1 MKIKNIIYLLAIA
14 GTFCCT
20 SCNDYLDELPDNRA
34 ELDSES
40 KIANLL
46 VSAYPVNDYVL
57 CAELSSDNVDDYGEN
72 NPHGGRFYEQLFNW
86 EEVKESNNEDPS
98 RIWSACYNAIA
109 VANQA
114 LYAIDEMGNP
124 TTLNACKGEALIARA
139 YGHFVLVNMFSQH
152 YTVEHGK
159 TDLGITYM
167 EKAETELNPTY
178 KRNTVAEVYEK
189 IEQDLEA
196 GLPLI
201 DDALYTVPKY
211 HFNKKA
217 AYSLAARF
225 YLYYQKW
232 DKAIECATVALGS
245 NPTSLLRDNV
255 SLADLPRDPLAK
267 VSLQYVSASQKANFL
282 LQTAYSQLGTLFG
295 AYYTGSR
302 FTHGAV
308 IAKSETIQT
317 DAPWGKYVSNKDKTK
332 NTYYLMPW
340 VYGGTNLDK
349 VLLPRIPYLFEYTD
363 AVSQTGY
370 TRAVYAAFTAE
381 ETLLVRAEAY
391 IMQKEYAKALND
403 MNMWVTNT
411 VKNGTA
417 LTNETITAWRKGL
430 NYFTPNNP
438 TPIKELH
445 PDFTVEEGEQ
455 EAFVQTLLY
464 MRRHETLHMGLRWFD
479 VKRYGIEVTRRVIE
493 SGAVSLVTENVLKT
507 RDNRC
512 ALQIPAD
519 VISAGYEPNPR

>member
-1 MKIKNIIYLLAIA
+1 MKMKNIIYVLAVA

-20 SCNDYLDELPDNRA
+20 SCNDYLDEMPDNRA

-46 VSAYPVNDYVL
+46 VSAYPQDDYVL
-57 CAELSSDNVDDYGEN
+57 CAELSSDNIDDYGEN
-72 NPHGGRFYEQLFNW
+72 NPYGGRFYEQLFNW

-98 RIWSACYNAIA
+98 RIWAACYKAIA

-114 LYAIDEMGNP
+114 LNAIEDLGSP
-124 TTLNACKGEALIARA
+124 ASLDPCRGEALLARA
-139 YGHFVLVNMFSQH
+139 YGHFILVNMFSQH
-152 YTVEHGK
+152 YTKENSDK
-159 TDLGITYM
+159 DLGVTYM
-167 EKAETELNPTY
+167 EKAETELNPSY
-178 KRNTVAEVYEK
+178 KRNSVAEVYAK
-189 IEQDLEA
+189 IEQDLET

-245 NPTSLLRDNV
+245 NPSTLLRDNAV
-255 SLADLPRDPLAK
+255 LSELPRDPLTK
-267 VSLQYVSASQKANFL
+267 VSLQYVSASHKANFL
-282 LQTAYSQLGTLFG
+282 LQTAYSQLGTLYG
-295 AYYTGSR
+295 GYYTCSR

-308 IAKSETIQT
+308 IAKSETLQT
-317 DAPWGKYVSNKDKTK
+317 DGPWGKYTSDKDKTK

-363 AVSQTGY
+363 AVAQTGY

-381 ETLLVRAEAY
+381 ETLLTRAEAY
-391 IMQKEYAKALND
+391 IMQKEYAKALAD
-403 MNMWVTNT
+403 MNTWVANT
-411 VKNGTA
+411 VKNGKA
-417 LTNETITAWRKGL
+417 LTEESVMAWR
-430 NYFTPNNP
+430 NNYQYFTPDNP

-445 PDFTVEEGEQ
+445 PDFAVETGEQ
-455 EAFVQTLLY
+455 EAFVQTILY
-464 MRRHETLHMGLRWFD
+464 MRRHETIHTGLRWFD
-479 VKRYGIEVTRRVIE
+479 VKRYGIEVTRRIIQ
-493 SGAVSLVTENVLKT
+493 SGAVATVTENVLKT

-512 ALQIPAD
+512 ALQIPSD
-519 VISAGYEPNPR
+519 VVSAGYEPNPR